1 MGSTSAAVHQFAPAG
16 RSFAGKEKYL
26 MKAGMAAAT
35 RRQPDLP
42 NDPFVIQAPS
52 ALVVSSNKSST
63 SKRRGMSRCCT
74 Q

>member
-1 MGSTSAAVHQFAPAG
+1 
-16 RSFAGKEKYL
+16 
-26 MKAGMAAAT
+26 MKVVGVTAAT

-63 SKRRGMSRCCT
+63 SKRRGMSCCCT